1 MNNKRTKKMNNKT
14 TAILSAL
21 AAIAAA
27 TLCATPSS
35 NTVEAVT
42 QDWKQGN
49 YSNVYEL
56 AQARFASNSN
66 DLVAAH
72 LMMEFDTAFSSRE
85 AASNSIM
92 RLVRISDEVTLPAY
106 TNLYGMARSSWIWY
120 ANEFFPSLTDTELE
134 QHHIWA
140 QTTRHEM
147 SSDFM
152 LEILWKNNL
161 W

>member
-1 MNNKRTKKMNNKT
+1 MNNKT

-21 AAIAAA
+21 AALAAA

-66 DLVAAH
+66 DLVAKGV
-72 LMMEFDTAFSSRE
+72 E
-85 AASNSIM
+85 
-92 RLVRISDEVTLPAY
+92 DEHDY
-106 TNLYGMARSSWIWY
+106 
-120 ANEFFPSLTDTELE
+120 
-134 QHHIWA
+134 
-140 QTTRHEM
+140 
-147 SSDFM
+147 M
-152 LEILWKNNL
+152 LEVEEFAVKKAKEYLHEDWPPATNEEK
-161 W
+161 

>member
-1 MNNKRTKKMNNKT
+1 MDNKRTKKMNNKT

-56 AQARFASNSN
+56 AQARFAVNSN

-72 LMMEFDTAFSSRE
+72 LMMEFDKKF
-85 AASNSIM
+85 
-92 RLVRISDEVTLPAY
+92 
-106 TNLYGMARSSWIWY
+106 
-120 ANEFFPSLTDTELE
+120 
-134 QHHIWA
+134 
-140 QTTRHEM
+140 
-147 SSDFM
+147 
-152 LEILWKNNL
+152 
-161 W
+161 

>member
-1 MNNKRTKKMNNKT
+1 MDNERTKKMNNKT
-14 TAILSAL
+14 TIILSAL
-21 AAIAAA
+21 AAIATA
-27 TLCATPSS
+27 TLCAAPSS

-42 QDWKQGN
+42 QDWRLGN

-106 TNLYGMARSSWIWY
+106 TNLYGMARSGWIWY
-120 ANEFFPSLTDTELE
+120 ASEFFPSLTDTELE
-134 QHHIWA
+134 QHHTWA

-152 LEILWKNNL
+152 LKILWNNNL

>member
-1 MNNKRTKKMNNKT
+1 MNHKT
-14 TAILSAL
+14 TTILSAL
-21 AAIAAA
+21 ATIAAA
-27 TLCATPSS
+27 TLCAAPSS

-42 QDWKQGN
+42 QDWRQGN

-106 TNLYGMARSSWIWY
+106 TNLYGLARPSWIWY

>member
-1 MNNKRTKKMNNKT
+1 MNHKT
-14 TAILSAL
+14 TTILSAL
-21 AAIAAA
+21 ATIAAA
-27 TLCATPSS
+27 TLCAAPSS

-42 QDWKQGN
+42 QDWRQGN

-56 AQARFASNSN
+56 AQARFAVNSN

-106 TNLYGMARSSWIWY
+106 TK
-120 ANEFFPSLTDTELE
+120 LTDTQLE
-134 QHHIWA
+134 QHHTWA
-140 QTTRHEM
+140 LTTRHEM

-152 LEILWKNNL
+152 LKLLWKNNL